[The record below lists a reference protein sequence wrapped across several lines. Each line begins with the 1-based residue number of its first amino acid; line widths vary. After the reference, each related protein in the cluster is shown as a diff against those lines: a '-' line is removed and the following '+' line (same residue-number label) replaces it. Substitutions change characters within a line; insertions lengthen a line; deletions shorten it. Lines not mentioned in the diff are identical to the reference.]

1 MPVKTI
7 NLINDELT
15 KKLTPF
21 FDEAAAF
28 LSDCLLQK
36 KRILVYHHDDV
47 DGIMSGLIM
56 WKGLK
61 KFCSEKKISFN
72 VDFIQARNVVY
83 RIEDALEDLNYY
95 VVVIADM
102 GSGADS
108 SEAIQTLIDKG
119 VEVLVID
126 HHPLKKVKKVLY
138 VSSFFFNDS
147 NSNSNYCAGYLCF
160 EVVRRM
166 ADNEDLKFFAEI
178 ALEGDYSSFR
188 KGIYGK
194 EADVVYYL
202 RSTSRYGKASLGNF
216 EKTLKDKEKVLE
228 LSIEA
233 KEKVESAYRKLSF
246 NIKQGEVLQVVSAKF
261 DLSGYPSRAVLAN
274 FVKDVYPVKKP
285 TVFLFCSDNSI
296 NFRVNKQALDKGF
309 KAFEI
314 INKIKEEFKN
324 PEISGGGHAA
334 ASGLMFPVGFEN
346 VLLRRVVELCVNFK
360 G

>member
-1 MPVKTI
+1 MTEKV
-7 NLINDELT
+7 NLIEDEMT
-15 KKLTPF
+15 EKLKPF
-21 FDEAAAF
+21 FEEAALF
-28 LSDCLLQK
+28 LSDCILQE
-36 KRILVYHHDDV
+36 KRILVNHHDDI
-47 DGIMSGLIM
+47 DGIMCGLIM

-61 KFCSEKKISFN
+61 KFCSEKSIPFS

-83 RIEDALEDLNYY
+83 RVEDALEDSNYE
-95 VVVIADM
+95 VVVLTDM
-102 GSGADS
+102 GSGGDN
-108 SEAIQTLIDKG
+108 SEAIKILVDKG

-126 HHPLKKVKKVLY
+126 HHPLQKVKNVLY
-138 VSSFFFNDS
+138 VSPFFFS
-147 NSNSNYCAGYLCF
+147 NSNNNSNYCAGYLCF

-166 ADNEDLKFFAEI
+166 ADNEKLNLFAEI

-202 RSTSRYGKASLGNF
+202 RSISKYGKTSLGNF
-216 EKTLKDKEKVLE
+216 EKILKDKEKVLE

-233 KEKVESAYRKLSF
+233 KEKVENAYRRLSF
-246 NIKQGEVLQVVSAKF
+246 NVKQGSVLQVVSAKF

-274 FVKDVYPVKKP
+274 YVKDVYPAEKP
-285 TVFLFCSDNSI
+285 TVFLSWSDNSI
-296 NFRVNKQALDKGF
+296 NFRVNKQALEKGF

-324 PEISGGGHAA
+324 PEITGGGHAA
-334 ASGLMFPVGFEN
+334 ASGLMFPVGFAN
-346 VLLRRVVELCVNFK
+346 VLLIRVIELCVNFK